1 LTGDDALLGRGGI
14 GGRVS
19 RRDGDEEEAAVP
31 IPGMPGKRSAS
42 KRSNEASSSASVSSK
57 FSPSRGDMSVRGDVS
72 ERLMDE
78 EDDDGDMKPLP
89 PISER
94 EP

>member
-1 LTGDDALLGRGGI
+1 MTGDDALLGRGGI
-14 GGRVS
+14 GGRLS

-31 IPGMPGKRSAS
+31 GRPGKRSAS

-57 FSPSRGDMSVRGDVS
+57 FSPSRGDMSVRGDAS